1 MMRIAVSQRVV
12 VDAHHG
18 ERRDALAQDWARW
31 VAELDRRAVLVPIPN
46 VLEAPAEW
54 LDIIDPALVVLSG
67 GNDVGSAPERDRTE
81 SALLELAATRR
92 TPVLGV
98 CRGLQIINRHLGGGI
113 TVGIAERTGHDH
125 AGATHP
131 VTLFGA
137 SSVVVNSFHDHGV
150 LEDQVAPG
158 LEIVG
163 MGPGGVVE
171 ALRHESL
178 PMAAV
183 QWHPERQ
190 VDGAMAT
197 TFDEDLVRS
206 LFRRGEQA
214 A

>member
-1 MMRIAVSQRVV
+1 
-12 VDAHHG
+12 
-18 ERRDALAQDWARW
+18 
-31 VAELDRRAVLVPIPN
+31 
-46 VLEAPAEW
+46 
-54 LDIIDPALVVLSG
+54 
-67 GNDVGSAPERDRTE
+67 
-81 SALLELAATRR
+81 
-92 TPVLGV
+92 
-98 CRGLQIINRHLGGGI
+98 
-113 TVGIAERTGHDH
+113 
-125 AGATHP
+125 
-131 VTLFGA
+131 
-137 SSVVVNSFHDHGV
+137 V